1 MLGRQKK
8 RTDGST
14 ASIFFLEKKT
24 TKKTKENSYTL
35 ESQTL
40 DLFDLIRSSEMQDY
54 YDGGKE
60 QLEDNRP
67 GAVLSFNRV
76 VRVTAPTTQK
86 NGRVE

>member
-1 MLGRQKK
+1 MHRI
-8 RTDGST
+8 
-14 ASIFFLEKKT
+14 ASISWGK
-24 TKKTKENSYTL
+24 KKTKQDSYTL
-35 ESQTL
+35 ETHTI

-76 VRVTAPTTQK
+76 VRVTAPTTQN